1 MRNIVAAIAGAALSL
16 GALSVATAADLPAKA
31 PAAYVPPP
39 PPVSWTQCYF
49 GGNVG
54 GGWSHVGWS
63 AERYRYYGEGDGYSY
78 YNNGSGNA
86 SGIVGGLQVGC
97 DYQVNNWVWGIQ
109 GMFDW
114 ANLSGGGDYIHARS
128 NWFATLTGR
137 VGYLVQPATL
147 LYFKGGAAWTQN
159 QISSNGY
166 YGGEY
171 GSYCYY
177 YNCSST
183 NTRTGWT
190 VGGGVEYKINPSW
203 SVFVEYN
210 YMDFGSVTRTFSG
223 SGGYDYERVS
233 ASQNIQNVLVGLN
246 WRWGGGATGAW
257 GW

>member
-1 MRNIVAAIAGAALSL
+1 MRKLVAGVAAVLSL
-16 GALSVATAADLPAKA
+16 AIVQGASAADLPRKA
-31 PAAYVPPP
+31 PAPYVPA
-39 PPVSWTQCYF
+39 PVVNWTQCYF

-54 GGWSHVGWS
+54 AGWTHVGWS
-63 AERYRYYGEGDGYSY
+63 AERYYYVGEGYDYF
-78 YNNGSGNA
+78 NNRGSGNA
-86 SGIVGGLQVGC
+86 SGIVGGIQGGC

-114 ANLSGGGDYIHARS
+114 ANLSGGGDYISARS

-147 LYFKGGAAWTQN
+147 AYVKGGVAWTQN
-159 QISSNGY
+159 EISSRGY
-166 YGGEY
+166 DY
-171 GSYCYY
+171 SYCYY
-177 YNCSST
+177 YNCST
-183 NTRTGWT
+183 NNTRTGWT
-190 VGGGVEYKINPSW
+190 IGGGVEYKINPSW

-223 SGGYDYERVS
+223 LGSYDYERIS

-246 WRWGGGATGAW
+246 WRWGGGASGAW